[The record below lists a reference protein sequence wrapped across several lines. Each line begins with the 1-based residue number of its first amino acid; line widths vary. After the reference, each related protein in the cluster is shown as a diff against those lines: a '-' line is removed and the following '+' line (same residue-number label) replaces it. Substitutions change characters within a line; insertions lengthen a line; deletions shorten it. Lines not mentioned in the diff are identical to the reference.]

1 MCTDAFEAGK
11 QATLNALKENP
22 DIDYLHMCMAAEAGI
37 KQFVKE
43 YMRVIGSSGRYIYGE
58 AVVKSNE

>member
-1 MCTDAFEAGK
+1 MLK
-11 QATLNALKENP
+11 ALEENP
-22 DIDYLHMCMAAEAGI
+22 DIDYMHMCMAAEAGI
-37 KQFVKE
+37 KQFVKD